1 MANNLFMHSHFVCTQ
16 FAHRHRMNAA
26 DIEPPNKSDKK
37 KQCIK
42 FVATA
47 FNNRVS
53 IFYVIYSP
61 FFVPRF
67 TIHSTCAQHTTHYR
81 THNRRDESLTMY
93 TRPQNVSTKPH
104 YTTKCIKIMSVVLS
118 TPTLLFAHSF
128 VRFFPPSSMAN
139 NFRTMQNTYQKCK
152 HLNK

>member
-16 FAHRHRMNAA
+16 FARRHRMNAA

-61 FFVPRF
+61 FFCPSLHYPF
-67 TIHSTCAQHTTHYR
+67 NMCTAHNTLSHSQSER
-81 THNRRDESLTMY
+81 WVSHNVYS
-93 TRPQNVSTKPH
+93 
-104 YTTKCIKIMSVVLS
+104 TTKCFNQTTLHHQMHKDNVCGALNPNSTLCSFFRSVFS
-118 TPTLLFAHSF
+118 TVVDGEQFSHHA
-128 VRFFPPSSMAN
+128 
-139 NFRTMQNTYQKCK
+139 K
-152 HLNK
+152 HISEM